1 MRRGE
6 LHTGLNLLKMKLE
19 EFIVPLGN
27 TFLELK
33 DGDSQVK
40 EGSFRKTVKLKEISF
55 SVLQC
60 GYLYCHYYK

>member
-33 DGDSQVK
+33 DGDSQVE

>member
-19 EFIVPLGN
+19 EFIVPPGN
-27 TFLELK
+27 TFLELD

-40 EGSFRKTVKLKEISF
+40 ERSLPKTLKLKEISF

-60 GYLYCHYYK
+60 

>member
-1 MRRGE
+1 MSYRVEPTENEAGR
-6 LHTGLNLLKMKLE
+6 
-19 EFIVPLGN
+19 VYCASGN
-27 TFLELK
+27 TFLELN

-40 EGSFRKTVKLKEISF
+40 EGSFRKTVNLKEISF